1 MVKLLGSFSRLRP
14 AKVLVLG
21 DFMLDTYTTG
31 RVQRISPEAPVP
43 ILHVKESHD
52 LPGGAGNVVLNLKA
66 LGAEVMAVGRVG
78 DDKEGLRL
86 QALLEKEGI
95 GTGGIF
101 TQKGVSTP
109 LKNRLIAEG
118 QQLIRVDQECISP
131 LSEEVEEKV
140 VHYVNTIAEQ
150 IEVIAISDYAK
161 GFLSKSLLQMVI
173 EIAQA
178 HKIPTIVDPKG
189 DDFSKYRGATL
200 IKPNYKEAIAA
211 SKLTSE
217 AHLDAVGMALLEQ
230 TASEMVM
237 ITRSEM
243 GITLFEK
250 QGNRF
255 DFPVKTREVK
265 DVTGAGDTV
274 LAMTTM
280 TFASGLS
287 LQEGLELSNVAAGI
301 AIERLGCVRV
311 SLSEL
316 AERLLEVN
324 NVNKIFDESH
334 LFTLEQA
341 LINKKLTILGI
352 NTEGGVSSALFAQI
366 QKLSKQK
373 ADERLMIYLID
384 SDPDPDFLSLLS
396 SLHEVDFIVIQSD
409 SLASLT
415 EKIHPERV
423 VTLGGDGT
431 LEEVSHPHALISIK

>member
-1 MVKLLGSFSRLRP
+1 MVKLLGSLSRIKP

-43 ILHVKESHD
+43 ILHVRESHD

-66 LGAEVMAVGRVG
+66 LGADVLAVGRVG

-86 QALLEKEGI
+86 KALLEKEGI
-95 GTGGIF
+95 LSDGIF

-131 LSEEVEEKV
+131 LSEEVEQEVIKYI
-140 VHYVNTIAEQ
+140 HGIAKQ
-150 IEVIAISDYAK
+150 IEVIAVSDYAK
-161 GFLSKSLLQMVI
+161 GFLSRSLLQMVI
-173 EIAQA
+173 DLARQYE
-178 HKIPTIVDPKG
+178 IPTLVDPKG

-200 IKPNYKEAIAA
+200 IKPNYKEAVAA
-211 SKLTSE
+211 SKLSSE
-217 AHLDAVGMALLEQ
+217 ADLDAVGESLLEQ
-230 TASEMVM
+230 TASEMIMV
-237 ITRSEM
+237 TRSEK
-243 GITLFEK
+243 GIALYKQNEK
-250 QGNRF
+250 RM

-280 TFASGLS
+280 CFASGLS
-287 LQEGLELSNVAAGI
+287 VREGLELSNIAAGI

-316 AERLLEVN
+316 AERLLVVN
-324 NVNKIFDESH
+324 NANKIFDESH
-334 LFTLEQA
+334 LFALEQA

-352 NTEGGVSSALFAQI
+352 NTEEGVSSALFAQI
-366 QKLSKQK
+366 QKLSKK
-373 ADERLMIYLID
+373 EGDERLMIYLID
-384 SDPDPDFLSLLS
+384 SDPDQDFVSLLS
-396 SLHEVDFIVIQSD
+396 SLNEVDFIVIQSD

-415 EKIHPERV
+415 EKIHPEKV
-423 VTLGGDGT
+423 VTLGGDGS
-431 LEEVSHPHALISIK
+431 LEEVSHPQALFSC

>member
-1 MVKLLGSFSRLRP
+1 MVKLLGSLSRIKP

-43 ILHVKESHD
+43 ILHVRESHD

-66 LGAEVMAVGRVG
+66 LGADVLAVGRVG

-86 QALLEKEGI
+86 KALLEKEGVLSD
-95 GTGGIF
+95 GIF
-101 TQKGVSTP
+101 MQKGVSTP

-131 LSEEVEEKV
+131 LSEEVEQEVIDYIHSIVK
-140 VHYVNTIAEQ
+140 Q

-161 GFLSKSLLQMVI
+161 GFLSRSLLQMVI
-173 EIAQA
+173 ELARQYE
-178 HKIPTIVDPKG
+178 IPTLVDPKG

-200 IKPNYKEAIAA
+200 IKPNYKEAVAA
-211 SKLTSE
+211 SKLSSE
-217 AHLDAVGMALLEQ
+217 ADLDAVGESLLEQ
-230 TASEMVM
+230 TACEMIMV
-237 ITRSEM
+237 TRSEK
-243 GITLFEK
+243 GIALYKKKEK
-250 QGNRF
+250 RV

-280 TFASGLS
+280 SFASGLS
-287 LQEGLELSNVAAGI
+287 VREGLELSNIAAGI
-301 AIERLGCVRV
+301 AIERPGCVPV

-316 AERLLEVN
+316 AERLLVVN
-324 NVNKIFDESH
+324 NANKIFDESH
-334 LFTLEQA
+334 LFALEQA

-352 NTEGGVSSALFAQI
+352 NTEEGVSSALFAQI
-366 QKLSKQK
+366 QKLSKK
-373 ADERLMIYLID
+373 EGDERLMIYLID
-384 SDPDPDFLSLLS
+384 SDPDQDFVSLLS
-396 SLHEVDFIVIQSD
+396 SLNEVDFIVIQSD

-415 EKIHPERV
+415 EKIHPEKV
-423 VTLGGDGT
+423 VTLGGDGS
-431 LEEVSHPHALISIK
+431 LEELSHPQALFSC